1 MKSRR
6 LAAVL
11 ATSALVAPLSLAL
24 AAPTQAAAAGPRV
37 FANCTAMNKVHPHGV
52 GRPGAVDKTSST
64 KVTTFTRNAK
74 LYRANAKSD
83 RDKDGIA
90 CEKK

>member
-6 LAAVL
+6 IAAVL
-11 ATSALVAPLSLAL
+11 ATAALLAPVSLAL
-24 AAPTQAAAAGPRV
+24 AGPAEAAPPKRYKNCAAL
-37 FANCTAMNKVHPHGV
+37 NKDYPNGV

-74 LYRANAKSD
+74 VYNLNKKSD
-83 RDKDGIA
+83 RDGDGIA
-90 CEKK
+90 CERK